1 MLTDVHAADIHSL
14 RLLDAE
20 PELAGALGGPALDA
34 ARQQVVVPAL
44 ELNATAWTPP
54 TRAQRSLALL
64 VVRGLVI
71 QDHVAFGRPHLQL
84 FGPGDLIDPRALVE
98 RAGGWRALVPATV
111 AVIDARLLAA
121 TRRWPQLFGALT
133 SRIFDS
139 QHEQHMLAGM
149 AMLPRVEDRLLT
161 LLCHLAERWGQVTP
175 DGVALQLPMT
185 HEMLGRMV
193 GARRPT
199 VSLAIT
205 DLTARDRLKRLEDG
219 RWLLPLDDV
228 SAPMPAATGGVRAV
242 V

>member
-1 MLTDVHAADIHSL
+1 
-14 RLLDAE
+14 
-20 PELAGALGGPALDA
+20 
-34 ARQQVVVPAL
+34 
-44 ELNATAWTPP
+44 
-54 TRAQRSLALL
+54 
-64 VVRGLVI
+64 VVRGLVVH
-71 QDHVAFGRPHLQL
+71 DHMAFGRPHLQL
-84 FGPGDLIDPRALVE
+84 FGPGDLIDPRALGDV
-98 RAGGWRALVPATV
+98 GCTWRALVASTV

-139 QHEQHMLAGM
+139 QHEQHTLAGM

-175 DGVALQLPMT
+175 HGVALQLPMT

-205 DLTARDRLKRLEDG
+205 DLTARNRLRRLDDG
-219 RWLLPLDDV
+219 RWLLPLSV
-228 SAPMPAATGGVRAV
+228 VASAMPAGTAAISAMA
-242 V
+242 